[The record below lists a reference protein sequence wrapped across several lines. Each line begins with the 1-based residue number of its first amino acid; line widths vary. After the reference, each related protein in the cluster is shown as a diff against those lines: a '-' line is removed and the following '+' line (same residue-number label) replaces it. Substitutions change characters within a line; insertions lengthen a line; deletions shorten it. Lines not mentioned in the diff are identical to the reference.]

1 MKRTLLERL
10 KIRHP
15 ILLAPLAG
23 GPSTPELAAAVS
35 NAGGLG
41 ALGLEYLTLEQMRE
55 QIRRTRELTRGP
67 LNLNLFASVSRQAGG
82 AGNLDAMLLKL
93 EPIHRELGIAPPE
106 APMAGTDHFEAKL
119 QVVLEAKPEVFSFT
133 FGMIP
138 AESMRKLK
146 AAGILIVGTATT
158 AEEAALLEKAGVDA
172 VVAQGAE
179 AGGHRGTFA
188 GSFEKSMIPML
199 ELVKQIAAR
208 SALPV
213 IASGGIMNG
222 AEIRRVLEAGAEA
235 VQLGTIFLACPES
248 GASRPYKDAILSAD
262 HDTTVITK
270 AFSGRPARGLNNK
283 FASELAKTPDEILPF
298 PLQNTLTRPM
308 RKAAGAAGKAEYLS
322 LWAGTGVAEAKALP
336 AGEIMAKLVNEM
348 NQL

>member
-1 MKRTLLERL
+1 M
-10 KIRHP
+10 
-15 ILLAPLAG
+15 
-23 GPSTPELAAAVS
+23 
-35 NAGGLG
+35 
-41 ALGLEYLTLEQMRE
+41 GLEYLTVEQMRY
-55 QIRRTRELTRGP
+55 QIRRSRELSRGP
-67 LNLNLFASVSRQAGG
+67 LNLNLFAPVTRQAGG
-82 AGNLDAMLLKL
+82 AGDVDAILRKL

-106 APMAGTDHFEAKL
+106 APQPSTDDFETKL

-138 AESMRKLK
+138 VEAMGKLK
-146 AAGILIVGTATT
+146 TAGILVVGTATT
-158 AEEAALLEKAGVDA
+158 AEEAALLEEAGVDA

-188 GSFEKSMIPML
+188 GLFEQSMIATVD
-199 ELVKQIAAR
+199 LVKQITAEMKI
-208 SALPV
+208 PV

-222 AEIRRVLEAGAEA
+222 AQIRHALECGAEA
-235 VQLGTIFLACPES
+235 VQLGTAFLACPES
-248 GASRPYKDAILSAD
+248 GASRAYKDAVLRAD
-262 HDTTVITK
+262 RDTTVITR

-283 FASELAKTPDEILPF
+283 FASELAKTPEEILPF